1 MGRFLL
7 SRKLVS
13 PAGDKNADQVCEAQE
28 IRQFRRN
35 TDTSDLMEDAQP
47 GDLGNVADPEAS
59 VAFTVT
65 MPNRVLRAA
74 RGIAAAEGV
83 STNDVLRRFIEAGVD
98 DRAGAEA
105 SIPVSKLLRL
115 IDEARGV

>member
-1 MGRFLL
+1 MNEQQLE
-7 SRKLVS
+7 KLRS
-13 PAGDKNADQVCEAQE
+13 YYD
-28 IRQFRRN
+28 N

-65 MPNRVLRAA
+65 MPNRVLRTA
-74 RGIAAAEGV
+74 RGMAAAEGV

>member
-1 MGRFLL
+1 MNEQQLE
-7 SRKLVS
+7 KLRS
-13 PAGDKNADQVCEAQE
+13 YYD
-28 IRQFRRN
+28 N

-47 GDLGNVADPEAS
+47 GDLGNVGDPEAA

-65 MPNRVLRAA
+65 MPNRMLRAA
-74 RGIAAAEGV
+74 RGMAAAEGV
-83 STNDVLRRFIEAGVD
+83 STLRRFIEAGVD

-115 IDEARGV
+115 IDEARGA